1 MIQSSPVQQHN
12 RLVVRDSG
20 PHDCLLTLRERWV
33 LSFALLTAS
42 AMISIGERLPARA
55 PARVPARR
63 T

>member
-1 MIQSSPVQQHN
+1 MIQIQPV
-12 RLVVRDSG
+12 RSDDRPVVRDGG

-55 PARVPARR
+55 PVRVPARR

>member
-1 MIQSSPVQQHN
+1 MTQNSTVRRDN
-12 RLVVRDSG
+12 RSVVRDGG

-42 AMISIGERLPARA
+42 AMISIGERLPAR
-55 PARVPARR
+55 PPVRVPARR